1 MGPLGFC
8 RLEVGYSR
16 TGKSVYFFVVG
27 AFLLRVPCTF
37 FFSAGAR
44 RVFFCCGCPALF
56 CCGCAARCLIAAGAR
71 QVHSLTCCPPP
82 PSIHCR
88 KTTRVRGAFF
98 LMRVRELTDSRAA
111 RRSEHPQQKKA
122 PTAKKKNTGSQPH
135 HTTVP
140 MS

>member
-37 FFSAGAR
+37 FF
-44 RVFFCCGCPALF
+44 FCGCAARFFLLRVPGAFLLRVRGALF
-56 CCGCAARCLIAAGAR
+56 DCCGCAAS
-71 QVHSLTCCPPP
+71 SLTHLLPAASEHPLQKDNQGPGC
-82 PSIHCR
+82 
-88 KTTRVRGAFF
+88 FF